1 MRAPS
6 PSAGSEVSAAALPA
20 PERLAA
26 VATVL
31 CMYPPRHRD
40 ALDGWLHAQRAE
52 CLLRRD
58 GADRCEALLF
68 RDRAGRAC
76 WCLYLLPDSD
86 FLAWDDAI
94 AALPACRGGE
104 ARSDVWA
111 RLQRRWRR
119 RLRGRWQAQILR
131 LQVLAD
137 EVGHCILLA
146 DRAEPSPL
154 GLAHAQRLAAAEGAR
169 LHAQADACC
178 CLASRQAARGRAA
191 APA

>member
-6 PSAGSEVSAAALPA
+6 PAVAADAVAAALPA
-20 PERLAA
+20 PQRLAA

-31 CMYPPRHRD
+31 CLYPPRHRD
-40 ALDGWLHAQRAE
+40 ALDGWLLAQRAE
-52 CLLRRD
+52 RLLRRD
-58 GADRCEALLF
+58 GADRREAMLF

-86 FLAWDDAI
+86 FLAWDDAT

-104 ARSDVWA
+104 ARSGAWA
-111 RLQRRWRR
+111 RLRRRWSR
-119 RLRGRWQAQILR
+119 RLRGPWQARILR

-137 EVGHCILLA
+137 EAGRCILLA
-146 DRAEPSPL
+146 DRAEPSAL
-154 GLAHAQRLAAAEGAR
+154 GLAHAQRIAAAEGAR

-178 CLASRQAARGRAA
+178 CLASPGSGRAEAA

>member
-6 PSAGSEVSAAALPA
+6 RSAGADSAALPA

-31 CMYPPRHRD
+31 CAYPPRHRD
-40 ALDGWLHAQRAE
+40 ALDGWLHARRAE
-52 CLLRRD
+52 RLLRRD
-58 GADRCEALLF
+58 GEDRCEALLF
-68 RDRAGRAC
+68 RDDGGRAC

-104 ARSDVWA
+104 ARSGAWA
-111 RLQRRWRR
+111 RLRRRWLR

-137 EVGHCILLA
+137 DAGHCILLA
-146 DRAEPSPL
+146 DRAEPSAL
-154 GLAHAQRLAAAEGAR
+154 GLAHAQRIAAAEGAR
-169 LHAQADACC
+169 LRAQADACC
-178 CLASRQAARGRAA
+178 CLASRRAARDPAA
-191 APA
+191 ASA